1 MGRAVNQ
8 EVTVMSTVEIRP
20 AEGGD
25 DAVRFAGEL
34 RDAVCAG
41 ARRSGAD
48 VRVTAT
54 AERGHTLELSAA
66 PG

>member
-1 MGRAVNQ
+1 MV
-8 EVTVMSTVEIRP
+8 TVEIRP

-34 RDAVCAG
+34 RDVVCTA
-41 ARRSGAD
+41 ARRSGVDAA
-48 VRVTAT
+48 VTT
-54 AERGHTLELSAA
+54 SSDRGHVLELAAA

>member
-1 MGRAVNQ
+1 
-8 EVTVMSTVEIRP
+8 MSTVEIRP

-34 RDAVCAG
+34 RDAVCAA
-41 ARRSGAD
+41 ARRAGGDA
-48 VRVTAT
+48 RVTAT
-54 AERGHTLELSAA
+54 TDRGHTLELPDT